1 MKKIIDNIRKLLAD
15 GAFKDEQ
22 HVRFSLVGRICQE
35 LGWDIWNPEEFYTE
49 YPVKRYP
56 LQEITTELRGRVDVA
71 LILPEKR
78 SEIAEVF
85 IEIKSPYKL
94 QNELVAGET
103 QLKRYNWSDKS
114 AISILTDGIIWRF
127 YLPSLGG
134 SFEDSLF
141 SEINLL
147 EDDIESVCIVF
158 DQVLRRDNFRKQ
170 AVESAEAIFEEI
182 ARIKKLSLVKSE
194 AEEIARKTGLQKFTI
209 ASQLLKNQHAYE
221 MDESEIASLW
231 DKKIPKVT
239 QAPTV
244 AFPPVPPGNK
254 GTTQEPPKLGE
265 VDFTVLQ
272 DYSYKSARVV
282 VVGGITTPVKHWWE
296 IKKHVFNYLL
306 EKNPALASSDSLAL
320 FAKKN
325 DIMDIR
331 LINGMYS
338 RGRMSAT
345 GIVKQC
351 RAAMKIAG
359 YEPCKDLQVGFV
371 ESERKRKGQ

>member
-1 MKKIIDNIRKLLAD
+1 MKKTIQDINQLLAS

-22 HVRFSLVGRICQE
+22 HIRFSLVGRICQS
-35 LGWDIWNPEEFYTE
+35 LGWNIWNPEEFYTE

-56 LQEITTELRGRVDVA
+56 PQDVTTELRGRVDVA

-85 IEIKSPYKL
+85 IEVKTPYRL
-94 QNELVAGET
+94 QSELVSGET
-103 QLKRYNWSDKS
+103 QLKRYNWCDKS

-127 YLPSLGG
+127 YLPPLGG
-134 SFEDSLF
+134 AFEDSLF
-141 SEINLL
+141 SEVNLL
-147 EDDIESVCIVF
+147 EDDLESVCIVF
-158 DQVLRRDNFRKQ
+158 DQVLKRDNFRKQ

-194 AEEIARKTGLQKFTI
+194 AVEIANKTGMHKFTI
-209 ASQLLKNQHAYE
+209 ASQLLKNQHACE
-221 MDESEIASLW
+221 MAESEIASLW

-244 AFPPVPPGNK
+244 AIQPVPQGNK
-254 GTTQEPPKLGE
+254 GTTKEQTKPGE

-272 DYSYKSARVV
+272 NYSYKSARVV

-296 IKKHVFNYLL
+296 IKKHVYNYLL

-320 FAKKN
+320 FAKKT
-325 DIMDIR
+325 DSRDIR

-345 GIVKQC
+345 DIVKQC
-351 RAAMKIAG
+351 RAVMKIAG
-359 YEPCKDLQVGFV
+359 YEPFKDLQVGYV
-371 ESERKRKGQ
+371 ESERKRKGL

>member
-1 MKKIIDNIRKLLAD
+1 VKKTIQDINQLLAS

-22 HVRFSLVGRICQE
+22 HIRFSLVGRICQS
-35 LGWDIWNPEEFYTE
+35 LGWNIWNPEEFYTE

-56 LQEITTELRGRVDVA
+56 PQDVTTELRGRVDVA

-85 IEIKSPYKL
+85 IEVKTPYRL
-94 QNELVAGET
+94 QSELLSGET
-103 QLKRYNWSDKS
+103 QLKRYNWCDKS

-134 SFEDSLF
+134 AFEDSLF
-141 SEINLL
+141 SEVNLL
-147 EDDIESVCIVF
+147 EDDLESVCIVF
-158 DQVLRRDNFRKQ
+158 DQVLKRDNFRKQ

-194 AEEIARKTGLQKFTI
+194 AVEIANKTGMHKFTI
-209 ASQLLKNQHAYE
+209 ASQLLKNQYACE
-221 MDESEIASLW
+221 MAESEIASLW

-244 AFPPVPPGNK
+244 AIQPVPQGNK
-254 GTTQEPPKLGE
+254 GTTKEQTKPGE

-272 DYSYKSARVV
+272 NYSYKSARVV

-320 FAKKN
+320 FAKKT
-325 DIMDIR
+325 DSRDIR

-345 GIVKQC
+345 DIVKQC
-351 RAAMKIAG
+351 RAVMKIAG
-359 YEPCKDLQVGFV
+359 YEPFKDLQVGYV
-371 ESERKRKGQ
+371 ESERKRKGL